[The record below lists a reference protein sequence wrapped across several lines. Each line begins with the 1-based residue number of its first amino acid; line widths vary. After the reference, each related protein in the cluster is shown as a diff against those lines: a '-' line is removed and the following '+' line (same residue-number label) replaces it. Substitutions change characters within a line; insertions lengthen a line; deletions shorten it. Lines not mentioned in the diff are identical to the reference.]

1 MRRIANKFVI
11 PCSALAVLLSPLAA
25 ANTIVSR
32 GYGVASQTVNF
43 ADLDLTNS
51 KGVATLY
58 RRIRFAADKVC
69 DSDEP
74 TSLSTHMHV
83 RICAKEAID
92 RAVKD
97 VNSHALT
104 NLHVA
109 VAGHMDF
116 Q

>member
-69 DSDEP
+69 DSNEP
-74 TSLSTHMHV
+74 TSLSKQIHV

-92 RAVKD
+92 RAVND

-104 NLHVA
+104 SLHLA